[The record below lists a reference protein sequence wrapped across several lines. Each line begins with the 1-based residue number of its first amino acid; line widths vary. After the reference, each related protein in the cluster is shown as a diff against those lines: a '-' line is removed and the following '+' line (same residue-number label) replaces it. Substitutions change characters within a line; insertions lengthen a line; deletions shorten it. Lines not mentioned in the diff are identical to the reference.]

1 MRADSQGRFR
11 APPRNN
17 QGSALKASSETSK
30 EDPIQIT
37 EQSKIQI
44 T

>member
-11 APPRNN
+11 APPRH
-17 QGSALKASSETSK
+17 GSALKASSETSK